1 MIKIS
6 QLTLTQQ
13 SGTLILEQRAKCK
26 EQNRVLKILYFRELP
41 VGVRQYTALETILC
55 EQCTEFSRRESVSVT
70 GILPLFRSLL
80 LQVILQR

>member
-6 QLTLTQQ
+6 QLTLIHQ

-41 VGVRQYTALETILC
+41 VGVRQYTVLGTILC
-55 EQCTEFSRRESVSVT
+55 EQCTELSFEKSRCHRYST
-70 GILPLFRSLL
+70 
-80 LQVILQR
+80 VI

>member
-41 VGVRQYTALETILC
+41 VGVRQYTVSETILC
-55 EQCTEFSRRESVSVT
+55 EQYIEIRKVFDRFSSVGVT

-80 LQVILQR
+80 L